1 MRSVLVRA
9 SVAVVAIGSL
19 AACGGGGSGA
29 AKNAGSGKKPSAHAS
44 APAPSLKLAVPAGYD
59 PARGWQLSGKQ
70 LGTYV
75 VLPKT
80 GAVATMTSE
89 GSSGGSAYRVTVRD
103 AVTGQVR
110 WTGKPFK
117 NLFEGEAPHVFVA
130 TAAGKEY
137 LVTWS
142 RGKQGEDA
150 LSKAKNVYALDVYAP
165 DGSGDAVAPA
175 HHVELPATEFDA
187 DNVTDG
193 GERLLVPVADKRRIA
208 VDVVTGRTTTYDTSS
223 LKPPACPACM
233 GDIGNDIAA
242 LTERDPVVANEGA
255 GAFGVPG
262 SWDDDRIA
270 PAEADH
276 ATGEVWPGPSGYLI
290 ARWEQ
295 KNFGDHNVWAV
306 LDSGTG
312 QVQASVLCAKPSV
325 PTADNPQPA
334 LSPNGRYLVSEHLA
348 FDLKSKKGYCF
359 EETDD
364 SKPLSFDS
372 VTDDGTAYG
381 TSLTKGESL
390 TGSTAPVQLS
400 LATGTPKALPGGSEV
415 PIADFDGVGVFSHDE
430 GNVPY
435 LVVYRHK
442 G

>member
-1 MRSVLVRA
+1 MRSVLAKA

-19 AACGGGGSGA
+19 AACGGGSGT
-29 AKNAGSGKKPSAHAS
+29 AKTAGGDKKPSAHAS
-44 APAPSLKLAVPAGYD
+44 APAPLRKLAVPAGYD
-59 PARGWQLSGKQ
+59 TSRGWQLSQKQ
-70 LGTYV
+70 LGSYV
-75 VLPKT
+75 MLPKS
-80 GAVATMTSE
+80 GAVATTTTE
-89 GSSGGSAYRVTVRD
+89 GSGDGSAYRVTVRD
-103 AVTGQVR
+103 AVTGRVR

-117 NLFEGEAPHVFVA
+117 NMFEGEAPRVFVA
-130 TAAGKEY
+130 TAGGREY
-137 LVTWS
+137 LVAWS

-150 LSKAKNVYALDVYAP
+150 LSKAKNVYAVDIYAA

-175 HHVELPATEFDA
+175 HHVELPATEFDE
-187 DNVTDG
+187 DDVTDG

-208 VDVVTGRTTTYDTSS
+208 VDVATGRTTTYDTGS
-223 LKPPACPACM
+223 LTPPACPACS

-255 GAFGVPG
+255 GAFGIPG
-262 SWDDDRIA
+262 SWNDDRIA

-276 ATGEVWPGPSGYLI
+276 ATGEVWPGTGGYLV

-295 KNFGDHNVWAV
+295 KNFGNHNVWAV
-306 LDSGTG
+306 LDGRTG
-312 QVQASVLCAKPSV
+312 RVQASVLCAKP
-325 PTADNPQPA
+325 PTPTPDAPHPV

-348 FDLKSKKGYCF
+348 FDLKAKKGYCF

-364 SKPLSFDS
+364 SKPLSFVS

-381 TSLTKGESL
+381 TSLTKDSL
-390 TGSTAPVQLS
+390 TGTTAPVQLP

-415 PIADFDGVGVFSHDE
+415 PIADFDGVGVFAHNE